1 MTSGTQGEKTA
12 PVGEVGSDRDRSE
25 PIDDTIAPD
34 ELRES
39 ARRTLQFGRGVLRRR
54 WAAYYAVWGL
64 AVTCYFLLP
73 VWLGGTSVP
82 LLPPLEGTVLFVAL
96 LLGVTLG
103 ALTVSLVV
111 YGLAERTFTLRLATY
126 RSNPFRSR
134 ERAFRYAVVA
144 ALVLGVVFLSTRS
157 GFAALLAVDTI
168 LVVLTLFLTR
178 HLGRAFRPIPIE
190 GWAAASSFF
199 VAAAASCVSLL
210 AFRSEAAHTWAW
222 LGGILVWFGC
232 AAYAR
237 FAPVGNEGAT

>member
-1 MTSGTQGEKTA
+1 MISGTTDWRSA
-12 PVGEVGSDRDRSE
+12 PHVEVGSDRSRSE
-25 PIDDTIAPD
+25 LVDHSIAPD

-64 AVTCYFLLP
+64 AVACYFLLP

-82 LLPPLEGTVLFVAL
+82 LLSPLEGTVLFVGL

-111 YGLAERTFTLRLATY
+111 FGLAERTFTLRLATY

-134 ERAFRYAVVA
+134 DRVFRYAIVA
-144 ALVLGVVFLSTRS
+144 ALVLGVVILSTRS
-157 GFAALLAVDTI
+157 SFAALLAVDTI
-168 LVVLTLFLTR
+168 LVVLTLFLIR
-178 HLGRAFRPIPIE
+178 HLGRAFHPVPIE
-190 GWAAASSFF
+190 GWVASATFF
-199 VAAAASCVSLL
+199 LAAAASCVSLL
-210 AFRSEAAHTWAW
+210 AFGSETAHMWAW

-237 FAPVGNEGAT
+237 FGSIGNGVTT

>member
-1 MTSGTQGEKTA
+1 MTSGTRDERSA
-12 PVGEVGSDRDRSE
+12 PQVEGGSDRDRSE
-25 PIDDTIAPD
+25 AVDHTIAPD

-54 WAAYYAVWGL
+54 WAAYYAAWGL

-73 VWLGGTSVP
+73 DLLGGPSIP
-82 LLPPLEGTVLFVAL
+82 LVTPLEGTALFVGL

-111 YGLAERTFTLRLATY
+111 FGLAERTFALRLATY

-134 ERAFRYAVVA
+134 DRVFRYAIVA
-144 ALVLGVVFLSTRS
+144 ALVLGVVILSTRS
-157 GFAALLAVDTI
+157 TFAALLAVDAT
-168 LVVLTLFLTR
+168 LVVLTLFLIR
-178 HLGRAFRPIPIE
+178 HLGRAFHPVPIE
-190 GWAAASSFF
+190 GWAASTSFF
-199 VAAAASCVSLL
+199 LAAAASCVSLL
-210 AFRSEAAHTWAW
+210 AFGSETAHMWAW

-237 FAPVGNEGAT
+237 FGPVGNEVTT

>member
-1 MTSGTQGEKTA
+1 MEAAGDQN
-12 PVGEVGSDRDRSE
+12 RSE
-25 PIDDTIAPD
+25 PVDQRIAPD

-54 WAAYYAVWGL
+54 WAAYYSVWGL

-73 VWLGGTSVP
+73 DLLGGTSIPFVT
-82 LLPPLEGTVLFVAL
+82 PLEGTALFVGL

-111 YGLAERTFTLRLATY
+111 FGLAERTFTLRLATY

-134 ERAFRYAVVA
+134 DRALRYAIVA
-144 ALVLGVVFLSTRS
+144 ALVLGVVILSTRS

-178 HLGRAFRPIPIE
+178 HLGRAFHPVPIE
-190 GWAAASSFF
+190 GWLASCSFF
-199 VAAAASCVSLL
+199 VAAAVSFVSLL
-210 AFRSEAAHTWAW
+210 AFRSETAHLWAW

-237 FAPVGNEGAT
+237 FVPVGNEVPT